1 MNETIS
7 GTLFIGSGVTPDIA
21 LSETSG
27 VATSFNIN
35 HQNID
40 FSILGTG
47 INSLVYFDASAGRLG
62 IGTGLP
68 DAVLHVVAPCAK
80 DGLIIESVTNCPTG
94 VTLLLVHN
102 PQTAPQSGSY
112 PAIIN
117 LAGRDTNYEEIAYG
131 QIMSRV
137 LDPVTGFT
145 SGELIFTVDETGVNK
160 PIFVGNLQSIILGGR
175 NQISGS
181 NYETI
186 GSTNA
191 ITGVGFTN
199 IGSYNSGLSTSGIL
213 IGNLNSVDG
222 VQILSF
228 VNNSR
233 LKGNRNIAIGDTV
246 VVSGLSNILVGND
259 NSLSGS
265 DNVLFGGNNQ
275 LLTSYLVGLAQD
287 TNSSGVSGIVLGS
300 YINNTGNNNIYIG
313 NLNNLS
319 GNNNSIVGSYVNL
332 TGTNTVIYGSS
343 DNVSGNSLIVI
354 GSNQSVLNVNSG
366 IFIGNNITSQD
377 SYRSVIVGL
386 GNSIQSGL
394 QDSIL
399 VGINNNLSDGN
410 PNSLLLVG
418 QANITKDI
426 TGSLVV
432 GNTNNLSGTVS
443 NNLVLGSINAV
454 PSTSN
459 NNLVLGVLNN
469 QTGVYIDSAGSIS
482 GTPRR
487 TSGSV
492 NNSIIAGINNI
503 ISNGNAN
510 VLVGNKNSVSGS
522 NANVLGSY
530 NELQNSSNAY
540 NIGNSNLIVGDK
552 IGTLGSKIFVVG
564 QDSVVFNTSSNKMDV
579 FGSGNI
585 VVGYNAAVSSG
596 IIVGTNNQAHGLNN
610 IVYGK
615 NNTLG
620 LIRHQFTTDS
630 LFTNSITIPSLN
642 VANKYTIGDSVFIC
656 IQNPPA
662 TNNTFIATI
671 ADIVEDGLNTQT
683 TITFENALTIYD
695 TNGYYSVNNTF
706 DDNNSATTS
715 ISGIIMPYQQGGGL
729 GGPETNPT
737 YGSNNI
743 MVGSNNNY
751 VFSSGIVVGN
761 NNIVSG
767 VRNVVIGYGIS
778 GAANNTLFIGT
789 NNNNKIILDND
800 KTVFNSGAIQDNF
813 VIKSSSDNTSVVNVD
828 LNNNYFGINTN
839 NPTAPLSVSG
849 LTSTETIRVGFSAP
863 DQYVLTT
870 NVNGYGTWQ
879 LPVRISGT
887 DNGLMYRVN
896 NKVASGIDTIQY
908 NPTTSRMGFNL
919 DGNNGFYITSSGLL
933 VNDEGNIYGVRVR
946 GSGGIDFAKTLLET
960 NFSRNRIDFF
970 NVSGNSGNFDNF
982 SVSSGMTLPVSL
994 TGTFLYVNTSGK
1006 LSTYDARAYS
1016 ILFSNGSSWAT
1027 GNTNYRWI
1035 DNQSTLVMGSTG
1047 VVSYDSLSTNTN
1059 DTRYN
1064 ILLSSNSSIDTV
1076 FNNVGLSNKFSVI
1089 NSGALNTRR
1098 GFHINPVSGQVAINV
1113 IPDTYNS
1120 VTNQSHLYVEGKTWT
1135 QSLKIGNSSVS
1146 GLYLRVDGS
1155 GNVFS
1160 SILDLNTQFSG
1171 LFPITAVETS
1181 LGQDNAFRVD
1191 IGLSDKDRAGNTL
1204 GASGDGKFLIYDG
1217 SQWNLSNGIKVHQ
1230 SPWNV
1235 GQLKT
1240 LDGIEF
1246 GHKTKINYT
1255 YHTHAFASSS
1265 FLESS
1270 SLYDGSSQYAQY
1282 YLRCRTVGSSA
1293 VALTT
1298 DWAKNSATTESQY
1311 NTISL
1316 KNINE
1321 YEYDN
1326 MWNYKIFVSVIWQD
1340 GTSTNDPASGSRSA
1354 AGMTIEGCIFR
1365 SADGSIFTKLGNES
1379 VKVYATGVG
1388 AVGLPAGM
1396 GIGTYVDNDSQT
1408 TIPRLSI
1415 KATGVAG
1422 KTAVWN
1428 ATAQINQLNHP
1439 GSYNLYGN
1447 T

>member
-1 MNETIS
+1 M
-7 GTLFIGSGVTPDIA
+7 
-21 LSETSG
+21 
-27 VATSFNIN
+27 
-35 HQNID
+35 
-40 FSILGTG
+40 
-47 INSLVYFDASAGRLG
+47 
-62 IGTGLP
+62 
-68 DAVLHVVAPCAK
+68 
-80 DGLIIESVTNCPTG
+80 
-94 VTLLLVHN
+94 
-102 PQTAPQSGSY
+102 
-112 PAIIN
+112 
-117 LAGRDTNYEEIAYG
+117 
-131 QIMSRV
+131 
-137 LDPVTGFT
+137 
-145 SGELIFTVDETGVNK
+145 
-160 PIFVGNLQSIILGGR
+160 
-175 NQISGS
+175 
-181 NYETI
+181 
-186 GSTNA
+186 
-191 ITGVGFTN
+191 
-199 IGSYNSGLSTSGIL
+199 
-213 IGNLNSVDG
+213 
-222 VQILSF
+222 
-228 VNNSR
+228 
-233 LKGNRNIAIGDTV
+233 
-246 VVSGLSNILVGND
+246 
-259 NSLSGS
+259 
-265 DNVLFGGNNQ
+265 
-275 LLTSYLVGLAQD
+275 GLAQE

-399 VGINNNLSDGN
+399 VGINNNLSSGN
-410 PNSLLLVG
+410 PSSLLLVG
-418 QANITKDI
+418 QANTTKDI
-426 TGSLVV
+426 TGSLII
-432 GNTNNLSGTVS
+432 GNTNNLSGTVA
-443 NNLVLGSINAV
+443 NNLVLGSTNAV
-454 PSTSN
+454 PSISN

-469 QTGVYIDSAGSIS
+469 QTGVYIDSAGSVS

-492 NNSIIAGINNI
+492 NNSILAGINNI
-503 ISNGNAN
+503 IINGNSDI
-510 VLVGNKNSVSGS
+510 LLGNKNSISGS
-522 NANVLGSY
+522 NANILGSY
-530 NELQNSSNAY
+530 NNLKNSSNTY
-540 NIGNSNLIVGDK
+540 NIGNSNFIVGDK
-552 IGTLGSKIFVVG
+552 IGTLGSKISVIG
-564 QDSVVFNTSSNKMDV
+564 QESVVLNTANNKMDI

-585 VVGYNAAVSSG
+585 VIGYNPAVSSG
-596 IIVGTNNQAHGLNN
+596 IIVGTANKTHGINN

-630 LFTNSITIPSLN
+630 LTTFVVTISSLN
-642 VANKYTIGDSVFIC
+642 VANKYSIGDTVLVC
-656 IQNPPA
+656 VQNPP
-662 TNNTFIATI
+662 
-671 ADIVEDGLNTQT
+671 
-683 TITFENALTIYD
+683 
-695 TNGYYSVNNTF
+695 SVNNTF
-706 DDNNSATTS
+706 VREILDIAEDPLNTLTTITFTNSISMDASNGYSSINEAFDDNNLPSST
-715 ISGIIMPYQQGGGL
+715 ISGLIMPYQQGGGI

-737 YGSNNI
+737 YGSDNI
-743 MVGSNNNY
+743 VVGSNNSY
-751 VFSSGIVVGN
+751 IFSSGIIIGN
-761 NNIVSG
+761 NNTISG
-767 VRNVVIGYGIS
+767 VKNVVVGYGMS
-778 GAANNTLFIGT
+778 GVANNTLFIGT
-789 NNNNKIILDND
+789 NNKNKIVLDND
-800 KTVFNSGAIQDNF
+800 KIVINSGAFQDNF
-813 VIKSSSDNTSVVNVD
+813 IIKSSNDNTSVVNID
-828 LNNNYFGINTN
+828 LNNNYVGINTN
-839 NPTAPLSVSG
+839 SPIAPLSVSG

-908 NPTTSRMGFNL
+908 NPITSTMGFNL

-933 VNDEGNIYGVRVR
+933 VNDEGNTYGIKIR
-946 GSGGIDFAKTLLET
+946 GSGGADFAKTLLET
-960 NFSRNRIDFF
+960 NFGKNRVEFY

-1006 LSTYDARAYS
+1006 LSTFNARAYS
-1016 ILFSNGSSWAT
+1016 IIFSNGSSWAT
-1027 GNTNYRWI
+1027 GNTSYRWI

-1047 VVSYDSLSTNTN
+1047 IVSYDSLSTNTN

-1064 ILLSSNSSIDTV
+1064 ILLSSNRDIDTV
-1076 FNNVGLSNKFSVI
+1076 FNNLGLGNKFSVI
-1089 NSGALNTRR
+1089 NSGQLNTRR
-1098 GFHINPVSGQVAINV
+1098 GLHINPVSGQVAINV

-1146 GLYLRVDGS
+1146 GLYLRVDGG

-1160 SILDLNTQFSG
+1160 SVLDLNTQFSG
-1171 LFPITAVETS
+1171 LYPLTATETS

-1191 IGLSDKDRAGNTL
+1191 IGLSNKDRAGNTL

-1217 SQWNLSNGIKVHQ
+1217 SQWNLSNGIKIDQ
-1230 SPWNV
+1230 SPWSI

-1240 LDGIEF
+1240 LNGIEF

-1255 YHTHAFASSS
+1255 YHTHAFSSSS

-1270 SLYDGSSQYAQY
+1270 TIYDGSSQYAQY

-1298 DWAKNSATTESQY
+1298 DWAKNSATVESQY

-1365 SADGSIFTKLGNES
+1365 SADGSVFTKLGNEN

-1396 GIGTYVDNDSQT
+1396 GVGTYVDNDSQT

-1415 KATGVAG
+1415 KATGVSG
-1422 KTAVWN
+1422 KTAVWS